1 MAEIRWTFEAL
12 RCLEGIHEY
21 IAADNPRAAS
31 DVVRGIYAKVQLL
44 CEHPRLGQRYEVG
57 QHEQRDIF
65 HGAALADAGSSRRNP
80 PSRTTPS
87 FASTAASTGS
97 GPVWPSRPRISF
109 RSHQ

>member
-44 CEHPRLGQRYEVG
+44 CEHPRLGQRYEPIDDREVRETSYG
-57 QHEQRDIF
+57 HYRIAYLIVSETRIDVLDVHASMDIERY
-65 HGAALADAGSSRRNP
+65 LR
-80 PSRTTPS
+80 
-87 FASTAASTGS
+87 
-97 GPVWPSRPRISF
+97 
-109 RSHQ
+109 

>member
-44 CEHPRLGQRYEVG
+44 CEHPRLGQRYEPIDDREVRETSYG
-57 QHEQRDIF
+57 HYRIAYLIVSKTRIDVLGVFHASMDIERY
-65 HGAALADAGSSRRNP
+65 LR
-80 PSRTTPS
+80 
-87 FASTAASTGS
+87 
-97 GPVWPSRPRISF
+97 
-109 RSHQ
+109 